1 MNMAAKK
8 KIKKKSKKKVAKKAA
23 KRVAKKATTKRKCGS
38 CGKRGHNSRS
48 HDGGGILD
56 PFR

>member
-1 MNMAAKK
+1 MAS
-8 KIKKKSKKKVAKKAA
+8 KKKSAKKAAKPKTTVKAA